1 MGSDVRDLNAL
12 LPAVPTLPGGNGSCA
27 LPVSSAPQWAPVLDF
42 HAGSP
47 YSSLSS
53 HSFIKQEPGW
63 NTAEPHEEPHCG
75 LSAFTV
81 HFSGQFTGTGA
92 CRYGAFGAPPPGQPT
107 ASQPRMFAN
116 GAYLPNCMESQP
128 PPRNQGYSA
137 MPFDSA
143 ASYGHTPSH
152 HASQFPNH
160 SSQFPN
166 HSFKHEDP
174 IAQQTNMG
182 EQQYPVPPPVYGCHN
197 PSESCA
203 GSQAL
208 LLRNPY
214 NSDNLYQMASQLEC
228 VAWNPVNSLAS
239 TIKSHASGYESD
251 PNTPMMY
258 SCSTQY
264 RIHTHGVFRGL
275 QDVRRVPGITPSI
288 VRSSETNEKRPFM
301 CSYPGCNKRY
311 FKLSH
316 LQMHSRKHTGEKPY
330 QCDFTDC
337 GRRFSRSDQLKRH
350 QRRHTGVKPF
360 QCETCQRK
368 FSRSDHLK
376 THTRTHTGKTSE
388 KPFNCRWP
396 NCQKKFARSD
406 ELVRHHN
413 MHQRNL
419 SKLQLAL

>member
-1 MGSDVRDLNAL
+1 MGSDVRDLNTL
-12 LPAVPTLPGGNGSCA
+12 LPPVPALSSGPTGPGPSCPA
-27 LPVSSAPQWAPVLDF
+27 LPVSTAPQWAPVLDF
-42 HAGSP
+42 HTAASP
-47 YSSLSS
+47 YSSLGPPHTSLGP
-53 HSFIKQEPGW
+53 HSFIKQEPSWG
-63 NTAEPHEEPHCG
+63 APGDPHHHEADPHCG

-92 CRYGAFGAPPPGQPT
+92 CRYGAFGAPPPPPPAPSQAPSVTNPHHHQPPSRMFSNPT
-107 ASQPRMFAN
+107 YLTNCMDTPSAARSQP
-116 GAYLPNCMESQP
+116 
-128 PPRNQGYSA
+128 GYSTVA
-137 MPFDSA
+137 FDGPGN
-143 ASYGHTPSH
+143 YGHTPSH
-152 HASQFPNH
+152 HTPQF
-160 SSQFPN
+160 SN
-166 HSFKHEDP
+166 HSFKHEDTL
-174 IAQQTNMG
+174 AQQTMG
-182 EQQYPVPPPVYGCHN
+182 EQQYPVPPPVYGCHT
-197 PSESCA
+197 PSDSCT

-214 NSDNLYQMASQLEC
+214 NS
-228 VAWNPVNSLAS
+228 
-239 TIKSHASGYESD
+239 HAAGYESD
-251 PNTPMMY
+251 PSTPMMY

-264 RIHTHGVFRGL
+264 RIHTHGVFRGI
-275 QDVRRVPGITPSI
+275 QDVRRVPGITPAI
-288 VRSSETNEKRPFM
+288 MRSETSEKRPFM
-301 CSYPGCNKRY
+301 CAYPGCNKRY

-330 QCDFTDC
+330 PCDFTDC

-360 QCETCQRK
+360 QCETCERK

-419 SKLQLAL
+419 TKLQLAI

>member
-12 LPAVPTLPGGNGSCA
+12 LPAVSTLTPGNSSCTM
-27 LPVSSAPQWAPVLDF
+27 PVSSAPQWAPVLDF
-42 HAGSP
+42 HPGAS
-47 YSSLSS
+47 YSAPIG
-53 HSFIKQEPGW
+53 HPSFIKQEPSW
-63 NTAEPHEEPHCG
+63 SATEPHDEHC

-81 HFSGQFTGTGA
+81 HFSGQFTGTAGA
-92 CRYGAFGAPPPGQPT
+92 CRYGAFGAPPP
-107 ASQPRMFAN
+107 SQAPPSQARMFTN
-116 GAYLPNCMESQP
+116 GGYLNHCMDTQP
-128 PPRNQGYSA
+128 AARNQGYSA
-137 MPFDSA
+137 VTFDGTPG
-143 ASYGHTPSH
+143 YGHTPSH
-152 HASQFPNH
+152 HTPQFSNH
-160 SSQFPN
+160 A
-166 HSFKHEDP
+166 FKHEDP
-174 IAQQTNMG
+174 INQQSSIG
-182 EQQYPVPPPVYGCHN
+182 EQQYTVPPPVYGCHN
-197 PSESCA
+197 STDSCA

-208 LLRNPY
+208 LLRSPY
-214 NSDNLYQMASQLEC
+214 NS
-228 VAWNPVNSLAS
+228 
-239 TIKSHASGYESD
+239 HATGYETD
-251 PNTPMMY
+251 NHNAPMLY

-275 QDVRRVPGITPSI
+275 QDVRRVPGVAPTI
-288 VRSSETNEKRPFM
+288 VRANTEANEKRPFM
-301 CSYPGCNKRY
+301 CPYPGCNKRY

-330 QCDFTDC
+330 QCDFKDC

-360 QCETCQRK
+360 QCKTCQRK

-388 KPFNCRWP
+388 KPFSCRWP

-419 SKLQLAL
+419 TKLQLTL